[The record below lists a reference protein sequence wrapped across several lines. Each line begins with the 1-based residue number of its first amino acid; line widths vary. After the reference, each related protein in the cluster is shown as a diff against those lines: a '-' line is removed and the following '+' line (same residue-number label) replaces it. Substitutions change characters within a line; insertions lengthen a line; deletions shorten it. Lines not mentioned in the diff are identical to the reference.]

1 MKPRMYGAPFGAG
14 PLFVCMAVLGLLGG
28 CQEPPATEIVSPPS
42 VRVMEVGSAELGG
55 LRQLPGRIE
64 ASERAELSFR
74 VAGKLQQLLVVE
86 GDPVEQGQEL
96 ARLAQQDFNTVL
108 ADREAAFKRAAANYR
123 RAKELIGDGHISRR
137 DFDQIEARYK
147 STSTSLGQ
155 AKANLEYT
163 ILRAPFAGTVAM
175 RFVENHEEVVL
186 GQAVFSLRSSD
197 SVDVKFDVPES
208 LFILVKDEANSP
220 GHDRIVVTAR
230 FSAAP
235 GVEFP
240 LEFKEMANKAD
251 LKTKTFEAT
260 YLMEPPED
268 FNVLPGMTASVTINM
283 PSLRGA
289 VFNIPERAVFGDIH
303 MQPRVWLLDADTMT
317 VSSRPVRVGR
327 LTGDSIEV
335 LEGLEPGDVLVTSPT
350 NFLLEGQQVQ
360 FAPDALVEPVTPES
374 I

>member
-1 MKPRMYGAPFGAG
+1 MKPRMYRAPVGAG
-14 PLFVCMAVLGLLGG
+14 PLFVCIAVSGLLSA
-28 CQEPPATEIVSPPS
+28 CQKPPS
-42 VRVMEVGSAELGG
+42 VELAPPPNVRIMEIGSAELGG

-86 GDPVEQGQEL
+86 GDPVERGQVL

-123 RAKELIGDGHISRR
+123 RAKELIGGGNITRR

-147 STSTSLGQ
+147 RSSASLGQ

-163 ILRAPFAGTVAM
+163 VLRAPFTGLLAS
-175 RFVENHEEVVL
+175 RHVENHEEVVL

-208 LFILVKDEANSP
+208 LFILVQDEANSP
-220 GHDRIVVTAR
+220 GQDRIVVTVR
-230 FSAAP
+230 FNAAP

-240 LEFKEMANKAD
+240 LEFKEIATKAD
-251 LKTKTFEAT
+251 PKTKTFEAT
-260 YLMEPPED
+260 YLMEPPEE
-268 FNVLPGMTASVTINM
+268 FNVLPGMTASVTVNM
-283 PSLRGA
+283 PNLRGA

-303 MQPRVWLLDADTMT
+303 MQPRIWLLDMDAMT

-327 LTGDSIEV
+327 LTGNSIEV
-335 LEGLEPGDVLVTSPT
+335 LDGLEQGDVLVTSPT

-360 FAPDALVEPVTPES
+360 FAPES

>member
-1 MKPRMYGAPFGAG
+1 MKPRMYRAPVGAG
-14 PLFVCMAVLGLLGG
+14 PLFVCIAVSGLLSA
-28 CQEPPATEIVSPPS
+28 CQEPPPTEIAPPPS
-42 VRVMEVGSAELGG
+42 VRTMEIGSAELGG

-74 VAGKLQQLLVVE
+74 VAGKLQQLSVAE
-86 GDPVEQGQEL
+86 GDQVEQGQAL
-96 ARLAQQDFNTVL
+96 ATLAQQDFKTVL
-108 ADREAAFKRAAANYR
+108 ADREAAFKRAAADFK
-123 RAKELIGDGHISRR
+123 RAGELIGDGYITRR

-147 STSTSLGQ
+147 RTSASLGQ
-155 AKANLEYT
+155 AKADMEYT
-163 ILRAPFAGTVAM
+163 VLRAPFAGIVA
-175 RFVENHEEVVL
+175 RRHVENHEEVVI
-186 GQAVFSLRSSD
+186 GEPVFSLRSSD

-208 LFILVKDEANSP
+208 LIILVEDAANSP
-220 GHDRIVVTAR
+220 GQDRIAVTAR

-240 LEFKEMANKAD
+240 LAFKEIAKKAD
-251 LKTKTFEAT
+251 PKSKTFEVT
-260 YLMEPPED
+260 YLMEPPEA

-289 VFNIPERAVFGDIH
+289 VFNIPERAVFGDIY
-303 MQPRVWLLDADTMT
+303 MQPKVWLLDTEAMS

-335 LEGLEPGDVLVTSPT
+335 LDGLEPGDVLVTSPT

-360 FAPDALVEPVTPES
+360 FAPNAEPVTPES
-374 I
+374 V